1 MIQYSDL
8 TNQPTKPGETT
19 EWSHWPASCSETLQI
34 LKAGGKQVMDGVT
47 IGIIVAVV
55 VVLGLVAV
63 TIAAWFFMSQQRTKA
78 LRARFGPE
86 YDRALKAEG
95 TAKQAEQILQER
107 QQRVAK
113 LEIKALSEQQRNEFA
128 QDWEHEQARFVDNPV
143 IAVANADRLVKEVMR
158 VRGYPVTD
166 FQQRVA
172 DVSVDHPVVAQNY
185 RLAHDIA
192 IASNRE
198 DVGIEK
204 LRQAMIHYR
213 ALFADLLH
221 DGGLNPVR
229 QVFPAERSKQ
239 VALPKS

>member
-1 MIQYSDL
+1 
-8 TNQPTKPGETT
+8 
-19 EWSHWPASCSETLQI
+19 
-34 LKAGGKQVMDGVT
+34 MDALT

-55 VVLGLVAV
+55 LVVGLVAV
-63 TIAAWFFMSQQRTKA
+63 TIAAWFYMSQQRTKA

-95 TAKQAEQILQER
+95 TAKQAEQILEER
-107 QQRVAK
+107 QQRVAR
-113 LEIKALSEQQRNEFA
+113 LEIKPLSDQQRNEFA
-128 QDWEHEQARFVDNPV
+128 QEWEHEQARFVDNPA
-143 IAVANADRLVKEVMR
+143 IAVANADRLVKEVMQ
-158 VRGYPVTD
+158 VRGYPVSD
-166 FQQRVA
+166 FEQRVA

-192 IASNRE
+192 VANKRE
-198 DVGIEK
+198 DLGIEK

-229 QVFPAERSKQ
+229 HVFPDERSKQ
-239 VALPKS
+239 VA